1 VANPCP
7 ECGFDNPDDTL
18 YCGKCGANLSSS
30 KGVSIPFTETLETTR
45 EELTTGSTFAG
56 RYQIVEELGQGGMG
70 KVYKAYDKE
79 IDAKIA
85 LKLIRP
91 EITADKSTIDRFR
104 NELKIARDIS
114 HKNICRMYDLGREGS
129 NYFLT
134 MEYVSG
140 EDLKNMI
147 RMSGQLSVGTA
158 VSIAK
163 QVCEGLAEAHGHG
176 VIHRDLKP
184 SNIMIDR
191 NANVRIMDFGIARS
205 IKAKGITGAGVMI
218 GTPEYMSPEQV
229 EGKEVD
235 QASDIYSLGII
246 LYEMLTGR
254 VPFEGDTPFT
264 VGVKHK
270 SEVPKNPK
278 EINANIPDD
287 LCRLTLRC
295 LEKEKEKRYQNAD
308 ELRTELEKVEKGIPT
323 TERVIPKPKPL
334 TSKEI
339 TIQFKVKKLLVPALI
354 AIVFIAGAIALW
366 HILSSKK
373 VVPVPSNKPS
383 LAVVY
388 FENISGDPTLDD
400 WKAGLPELIIT
411 DLSQSRFLNVLGGDR
426 IFGILKKL
434 NLIEAKKYS
443 SNDLIKVAREG
454 EVQYILSG
462 GLMKAGSK
470 IILTARLQK
479 PDKGEVVETR
489 KMECSG
495 EEEIPAKV
503 DELTRM
509 IKTDL
514 NLTPGQISGDIDKTV
529 SQITTSSPEA
539 FKYYSEARKLHYGN
553 EYRKAIPLYEKA
565 VGLDPEF
572 AMAYRGLA
580 TCYRNLGYRE
590 KQKEYNQKALA
601 SSSHASDRERLL
613 IQGQLYEQSENTYD
627 KAIAA
632 FNQLLELYPGDSIAT
647 NLLGVIYSDLEEQEK
662 AAAKYMECLKIRKD
676 ILNTQNLAQEYQA
689 MGRYDQAR
697 KVLED
702 YLQTVSDSARVRIY
716 LSRNFIHQGQYESAL
731 NEADKAFL
739 LSPELIDT
747 YILKGDIYHL
757 QGNFEAAEKEYRQI
771 LEKAAKSYH
780 FGARFRLA
788 VLYLAEGRFKKA
800 KEECGQAVSIADELK
815 NAAFKANSIGY
826 GAYLDLK
833 SGNLNQALEGAES
846 AIKVFRDFEN
856 VRRLRFFMA
865 WEGVVYL
872 ESGAMDQA
880 ERVDR
885 ELETLIQKSLNK
897 KAARYYLWLEGWI
910 DLKKG
915 YYSKAIKNF
924 EKAKSFFRFQY
935 TTPDEQAFFLDGLA
949 SAYHKAGDLAKS
961 VEEYERITSL
971 TSGRMGYGDIY
982 AKAFYMLGKIA
993 ESRGEKA
1000 KARELYRK
1008 FLELWKDADPG
1019 IPEVEDARKRLAEL

>member
-1 VANPCP
+1 LANPGP
-7 ECGFDNPDDTL
+7 KCGFDNLGDTL
-18 YCGKCGANLSSS
+18 YCSKCGTNLSSS
-30 KGVSIPFTETLETTR
+30 KDASVSFTETLETGQ
-45 EELTTGSTFAG
+45 EELSTGSTFAG
-56 RYQIVEELGQGGMG
+56 RYQIVEELGRGGMG

-79 IDAKIA
+79 IEAKIA
-85 LKLIRP
+85 LKLIKP
-91 EITADKSTIDRFR
+91 EITADKNTIERFR
-104 NELKIARDIS
+104 NELRIARDIS

-129 NYFLT
+129 RYFIT

-191 NANVRIMDFGIARS
+191 NGNVRIMDFGIARS

-235 QASDIYSLGII
+235 QRADIYSLGII

-270 SEVPKNPK
+270 SEIPKDPK
-278 EINANIPDD
+278 EVNANIPDD
-287 LCRLTLRC
+287 LSSLTLRC
-295 LEKEKEKRYQNAD
+295 LEKEKEKRYQSAE

-323 TERVIPKPKPL
+323 TERAIPKPKPL

-339 TIQFKVKKLLVPALI
+339 TIQFKVKKLLAPALI
-354 AIVFIAGAIALW
+354 AIVFIAGAITLW
-366 HILSSKK
+366 QVLSSRKP
-373 VVPVPSNKPS
+373 VPVPSDKPS

-400 WKAGLPELIIT
+400 WKTGLPELIIT

-434 NLIEAKKYS
+434 NLLEAKKYS
-443 SNDLIKVAREG
+443 SDDLIKVAREG

-479 PDKGEVVETR
+479 PDKGEVVETK

-509 IKTDL
+509 IKADL
-514 NLTPGQISGDIDKTV
+514 NLTPRQISSDIDKSV
-529 SQITTSSPEA
+529 GQITTSSPEA
-539 FKYYSEARKLHYGN
+539 FKYYSEARKFHYGD
-553 EYRKAIPLYEKA
+553 EYLKAIQLYEKA
-565 VGLDPEF
+565 IALDPEF

-580 TCYRNLGYRE
+580 MCYRNLGYPE
-590 KQKEYNQKALA
+590 KQKEYIQKALA
-601 SSSHASDRERLL
+601 SSDHASDRERLL
-613 IQGQLYEQSENTYD
+613 IQGQVYGRSENTFD
-627 KAIAA
+627 KAIAS
-632 FNQLLELYPGDSIAT
+632 FSQLLELYPGDLIAT
-647 NLLGVIYSDLEEQEK
+647 NSLGVIYSDLEEWEE
-662 AAAKYMECLKIRKD
+662 AAAKFTECLKVQKD
-676 ILNTQNLAQEYQA
+676 ILNSGNLAGQYQA
-689 MGRYDQAR
+689 LGRYDQAR

-716 LSRNFIHQGQYESAL
+716 LTRNFLYQGQYENAL
-731 NEADKAFL
+731 NEADRAFL
-739 LSPELIDT
+739 LSPGSIET
-747 YILKGDIYHL
+747 YYLKGDIYHL
-757 QGNFEAAEKEYRQI
+757 QGNFEAAEKEYQRI
-771 LEKAAKSYH
+771 LEKGDKSYH
-780 FGARFRLA
+780 FGARNRLV
-788 VLYLAEGRFKKA
+788 VLYHAQGRFKKA
-800 KEECGQAVSIADELK
+800 KEEIGQAISIADELK
-815 NAAFKANSIGY
+815 NTAFKANAAAR
-826 GAYLDLK
+826 GAYVDLK
-833 SGNLNQALEGAES
+833 SGNLNQALEEIES
-846 AIKVFRDFEN
+846 AIKVFGDLEN
-856 VRRLRFFMA
+856 MGWLRFLMA
-865 WEGVVYL
+865 CKGVIYI
-872 ESGAMDQA
+872 ESGAVDQA

-885 ELETLIQKSLNK
+885 ELKALIQKSPNK
-897 KAARYYLWLEGWI
+897 KAVRYYLWLEGWI

-915 YYSKAIKNF
+915 HYSKAIGNF
-924 EKAKSFFRFQY
+924 EKAKSFLKFQSGAF
-935 TTPDEQAFFLDGLA
+935 DEHAFFLDGLA
-949 SAYHKAGDLAKS
+949 SAYQKAGDLAKAA
-961 VEEYERITSL
+961 EEYERITSL
-971 TSGRMGYGDIY
+971 TSGRMAYGDIY

-993 ESRGEKA
+993 ESQGEKA

-1008 FLELWKDADPG
+1008 FLDLWKDADPG